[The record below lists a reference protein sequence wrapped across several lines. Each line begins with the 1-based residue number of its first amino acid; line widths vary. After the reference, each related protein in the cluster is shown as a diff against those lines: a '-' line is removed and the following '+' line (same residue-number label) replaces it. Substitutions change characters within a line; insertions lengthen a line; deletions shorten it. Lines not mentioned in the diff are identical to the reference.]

1 MEVEGTAVSLMRELR
16 EDQRRDAENMTEEV
30 RRTGR
35 KVVIGLSVD
44 PISLQLREHGDI
56 NLGTCSPPLSTEIAN
71 KFQ

>member
-56 NLGTCSPPLSTEIAN
+56 NLGTCSPPLSTEIAS